1 MSTLNATP
9 NADAYDNVD
18 IRHFNYTNF
27 NYTNFNY
34 TNIDVY
40 MIIHPKV
47 DLDAYVT
54 NIGVDTNVDV
64 NVDVNVYAKVDDN
77 VEAKHQCQ

>member
-1 MSTLNATP
+1 MQTL
-9 NADAYDNVD
+9 NADAYVYED
-18 IRHFNYTNF
+18 IRHFNYTKF

-47 DLDAYVT
+47 DLR
-54 NIGVDTNVDV
+54 
-64 NVDVNVYAKVDDN
+64 
-77 VEAKHQCQ
+77 HLRL